1 MRAERVVLDT
11 NGLISAALWPQ
22 GPPRSAVDAVAR
34 RSGVLLF
41 ADETFDELRTRLLKA
56 KFDPYA
62 SRMTRAAFLA
72 RLRAVSEWI
81 WIAGSR
87 MGCRDPDDDKML
99 ETAQMGKADV
109 LVSGDQ
115 DLLTMAGFAGIPILS
130 PAAFVRQFDNP

>member
-11 NGLISAALWPQ
+11 NVLISAALWPQ

-41 ADETFDELRTRLLKA
+41 SDETFDELRTRLLKK
-56 KFDPYA
+56 KFDPYV
-62 SRMTRAAFLA
+62 SRMMRAAFLA

-130 PAAFVRQFDNP
+130 PAAFVRRLDNP

>member
-11 NGLISAALWPQ
+11 NVLISAALWPQ
-22 GPPRSAVDAVAR
+22 GPPRSAMDAVAR

-41 ADETFDELRTRLLKA
+41 SDETFDELRTHLLKE

-62 SRMTRAAFLA
+62 SRMMRAAFLA

-87 MGCRDPDDDKML
+87 MD
-99 ETAQMGKADV
+99 
-109 LVSGDQ
+109 
-115 DLLTMAGFAGIPILS
+115 
-130 PAAFVRQFDNP
+130 AATPTTTKCLRRRKWGRRTSW

>member
-1 MRAERVVLDT
+1 M
-11 NGLISAALWPQ
+11 
-22 GPPRSAVDAVAR
+22 
-34 RSGVLLF
+34 LF
-41 ADETFDELRTRLLKA
+41 SDETFDELRTRLLKK

-62 SRMTRAAFLA
+62 SRMMRAAFLA

-115 DLLTMAGFAGIPILS
+115 DLLAMDGFAGIPILS